1 MRKIA
6 FLNDLSLEQLAFN
19 YIYNLKNVSKMIVG
33 VNDLES
39 LINLVSKKNVKITK
53 NKINKLQ
60 KLFLDDFGLSN
71 NILGKFLKK

>member
-1 MRKIA
+1 LRKIA

-71 NILGKFLKK
+71 NILGKFL

>member
-6 FLNDLSLEQLAFN
+6 LLNDLSLEQLAFN

-39 LINLVSKKNVKITK
+39 LINLVSKKNIKITK
-53 NKINKLQ
+53 TKINKLQ

-71 NILGKFLKK
+71 NILGKFL